1 MAEKTRHRKKNRRK
15 QNEEHDRIKRMSM
28 FGLRIE
34 TRDDYDENNYDDFKN
49 VRREIK
55 DKSHTYRI
63 GPAPVTDYQIKP
75 NHHVANTPGSLDS
88 DLDSLDLDTHFSSDL
103 LNLNASRAGCRGL
116 IMYFAKLGNFE
127 GDDNIDLEF
136 VDSLL
141 RGGADINFSDR
152 HGQTP
157 LHEISRSWHT
167 DVAQFALLRGADL
180 NNTDNFGRTPLHLA
194 SAINY
199 PEMVFWLITN
209 GARIEERTI
218 GELQTAVH
226 YAAKNN
232 ATDSLKVLLHM
243 GGSINEVDYK
253 NRTPLFVAAETGR
266 AEACRFLL
274 EQGAPCGVYDDCGTS
289 ALTLMVEKM
298 PDVAK
303 IALGQFEMVDKAL
316 RKKYYYLNYLESDVW
331 KRVASKHGKPL
342 RESCSRTPL
351 ETICFYNETD
361 LIMHPVILRLIAIKW
376 QLFGKY
382 HTALNTGMN
391 LIYTILWTVLGVTMP
406 KTKIKRYYTPVAA
419 NTWRIVLEIIGLSMA
434 FYFLVTQFLEFRNS
448 ENRSKKFKEWRNR
461 EIDRDMQY
469 CHPRWPEERRYLT
482 SEIKMVNT
490 SSRSYL
496 KNGWNIFELVTN
508 IIMALVVFTRIIAT
522 SSSNETVDRVH
533 YKSFPIL
540 LIMLWLRFMRSCQC
554 YQSLGPFITM
564 LGHVITDTMKFGFL
578 FFEFFIPYVCAFW
591 ILFGGRPDTQ
601 FEYFNDLVYQVFLMT
616 LVDEYERDDIMK
628 QDKVMAQILVG
639 TYLAIASVVCVN
651 LYIALMSQTFTR
663 IYQNAKATAFMQQ
676 AKHLLKIEENL
687 GRKQKRQAK
696 NFMNTECS
704 PQVIYDNGKSDD
716 DSDDGNKLMIYRM
729 FQSVNEIKDKV
740 LVLMVNTTNVA
751 SEKKQTYES
760 SSTLD
765 DITVQLDIVRK
776 KCDKMESNLKDL
788 HSLLNSTKEIM
799 ENKVLANDA
808 QLASIKELKKILK
821 LHTFKSSTDDCTGN
835 TEPHSSTNDDRK
847 TWGKKLSNLPENLNN
862 PSQFQHELKCKRCVN
877 TQHAFGG
884 WPSLGCHR
892 YADDTIFHSPY
903 DSNAAFQLPI
913 KEPFLAQRKFLL
925 QDNESYDSY
934 LARNFE
940 DFLRFKK
947 IQERNRA
954 ASQKTY
960 YPSGDSYY
968 HTASSLSNMP
978 VEVSNRRQKNV
989 FNTDDAFHTNS
1000 ERNYGSQRH
1009 CIKKSNKETSDPE
1022 CTEADY
1028 AGHSSNRDDRCIF
1041 NKETLDEPTNI
1052 DIKNVVKILERYEID
1067 LPYHGKGNYESSNC
1081 QTEHKFEVAADEKTN
1096 EVLDSPDV
1104 IDNEAVPANVNL
1116 KHGCVN
1122 SSTLINFQH
1131 NVENEEDLEKKTLIL
1146 EEFEKIKIIPRRD
1159 TYGRKHKVYLNQ
1171 KLTGLEVRDTNV

>member
-1 MAEKTRHRKKNRRK
+1 
-15 QNEEHDRIKRMSM
+15 
-28 FGLRIE
+28 
-34 TRDDYDENNYDDFKN
+34 
-49 VRREIK
+49 
-55 DKSHTYRI
+55 
-63 GPAPVTDYQIKP
+63 
-75 NHHVANTPGSLDS
+75 
-88 DLDSLDLDTHFSSDL
+88 
-103 LNLNASRAGCRGL
+103 
-116 IMYFAKLGNFE
+116 
-127 GDDNIDLEF
+127 
-136 VDSLL
+136 
-141 RGGADINFSDR
+141 
-152 HGQTP
+152 
-157 LHEISRSWHT
+157 
-167 DVAQFALLRGADL
+167 
-180 NNTDNFGRTPLHLA
+180 
-194 SAINY
+194 
-199 PEMVFWLITN
+199 
-209 GARIEERTI
+209 
-218 GELQTAVH
+218 
-226 YAAKNN
+226 
-232 ATDSLKVLLHM
+232 
-243 GGSINEVDYK
+243 
-253 NRTPLFVAAETGR
+253 
-266 AEACRFLL
+266 
-274 EQGAPCGVYDDCGTS
+274 
-289 ALTLMVEKM
+289 
-298 PDVAK
+298 
-303 IALGQFEMVDKAL
+303 
-316 RKKYYYLNYLESDVW
+316 
-331 KRVASKHGKPL
+331 
-342 RESCSRTPL
+342 
-351 ETICFYNETD
+351 
-361 LIMHPVILRLIAIKW
+361 
-376 QLFGKY
+376 
-382 HTALNTGMN
+382 
-391 LIYTILWTVLGVTMP
+391 
-406 KTKIKRYYTPVAA
+406 
-419 NTWRIVLEIIGLSMA
+419 
-434 FYFLVTQFLEFRNS
+434 
-448 ENRSKKFKEWRNR
+448 
-461 EIDRDMQY
+461 
-469 CHPRWPEERRYLT
+469 
-482 SEIKMVNT
+482 
-490 SSRSYL
+490 
-496 KNGWNIFELVTN
+496 
-508 IIMALVVFTRIIAT
+508 
-522 SSSNETVDRVH
+522 
-533 YKSFPIL
+533 
-540 LIMLWLRFMRSCQC
+540 
-554 YQSLGPFITM
+554 
-564 LGHVITDTMKFGFL
+564 
-578 FFEFFIPYVCAFW
+578 
-591 ILFGGRPDTQ
+591 
-601 FEYFNDLVYQVFLMT
+601 
-616 LVDEYERDDIMK
+616 
-628 QDKVMAQILVG
+628 
-639 TYLAIASVVCVN
+639 
-651 LYIALMSQTFTR
+651 
-663 IYQNAKATAFMQQ
+663 
-676 AKHLLKIEENL
+676 
-687 GRKQKRQAK
+687 
-696 NFMNTECS
+696 
-704 PQVIYDNGKSDD
+704 
-716 DSDDGNKLMIYRM
+716 
-729 FQSVNEIKDKV
+729 
-740 LVLMVNTTNVA
+740 
-751 SEKKQTYES
+751 
-760 SSTLD
+760 
-765 DITVQLDIVRK
+765 
-776 KCDKMESNLKDL
+776 MESNLKDL

-808 QLASIKELKKILK
+808 QLASIKELKEILK